1 MVRDAR
7 LGHYLGAMGQLQRSG
22 LLGRTL
28 FAAVLAIAPASAPAE
43 PASAPGDRRGVLP

>member
-1 MVRDAR
+1 MVMAVR

-28 FAAVLAIAPASAPAE
+28 FAGVLAIAPAAE
-43 PASAPGDRRGVLP
+43 PASAPGDRRDVLP